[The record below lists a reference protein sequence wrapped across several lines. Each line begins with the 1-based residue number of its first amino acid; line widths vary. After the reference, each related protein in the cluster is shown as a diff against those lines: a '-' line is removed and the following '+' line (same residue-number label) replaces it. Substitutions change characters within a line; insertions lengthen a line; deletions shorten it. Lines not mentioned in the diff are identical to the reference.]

1 MIRLAR
7 IATVAAILASACSQ
21 PSAVLALQ
29 RPVPQTVLS
38 RGAITPI
45 RPLPV
50 GRSVHN
56 IFGTIVS
63 LGRQSFVLRTRSGRL
78 IEVDASV
85 AMRLGTYSAP
95 LFVGKVVVVGG
106 SIDQFRRFRATTITR
121 MTRLDAT
128 TPPDL

>member
-1 MIRLAR
+1 MSRLAR
-7 IATVAAILASACSQ
+7 IAALSVLVAFAAVAQTAVSAQ
-21 PSAVLALQ
+21 R
-29 RPVPQTVLS
+29 RPVSQTAIS
-38 RGAITPI
+38 RGAVGHLVPV
-45 RPLPV
+45 PV

-63 LGRQSFVLRTRSGRL
+63 LSRQSFVLRTRGGRL
-78 IEVDASV
+78 LAIDATT

-106 SIDQFRRFRATTITR
+106 TMDARRVFHANTITR

-128 TPPDL
+128 TPADT